1 MGFKSRNQM
10 LMEQHYEDQSVAETM
25 KSALYELILDSD
37 MDIDDV
43 RVCFY
48 DAFDGYDQS
57 MIDGVWDE
65 VISTMSELN

>member
-10 LMEQHYEDQSVAETM
+10 LMEQHYEEQSVAETM
-25 KSALYELILDSD
+25 KSALYELILESE

-43 RVCFY
+43 RACFE
-48 DAFDGYDQS
+48 DAFEGYDQGL
-57 MIDGVWDE
+57 IDGVWQE